1 MFVNTLLLYSGLAI
15 TDRSH
20 CNQCISFICVVDV
33 ALISAQISCLSVI
46 GELERAWSIFQS
58 SIKNNLIPRQQ
69 AVMNLADALFN
80 KDDVSKVLQLVEASN
95 AMKYTVPEENCI
107 KILSE
112 AVSEKKWNDVVW
124 KLLDT
129 YQHSL
134 QPFEENLANLLVTWF
149 ERFVYSRE

>member
-1 MFVNTLLLYSGLAI
+1 
-15 TDRSH
+15 
-20 CNQCISFICVVDV
+20 
-33 ALISAQISCLSVI
+33 
-46 GELERAWSIFQS
+46 
-58 SIKNNLIPRQQ
+58 
-69 AVMNLADALFN
+69 MNLADALFN

-149 ERFVYSRE
+149 ERFV